1 MTAYA
6 SRRRRRPH
14 LFVCVMLLV
23 TVTLD
28 TIKRSL
34 RNVIGPDDC
43 PINYVATLAAFLV
56 RLRLQKS
63 DISPSKT
70 QSYPRESN
78 FWATSSLRMVSVL
91 KMTKS
96 LPCLA
101 CLWLRTSN
109 SPAAYV
115 MVLVTTSRLCPA
127 AQATIK
133 NVVYALLAELAAPPI
148 SSLPWFGRSVQ
159 RFLTTSLAL

>member
-14 LFVCVMLLV
+14 LFVCVMLLI
-23 TVTLD
+23 TVTFD

-34 RNVIGPDDC
+34 RDVIGPDDC
-43 PINYVATLAAFLV
+43 PINYVATLAAFLA

-78 FWATSSLRMVSVL
+78 FWVISQNGVRPQGDKVTALPRIIMLADIKQPRSSLCDGLSYYL
-91 KMTKS
+91 TS
-96 LPCLA
+96 LPNMT
-101 CLWLRTSN
+101 RRKY
-109 SPAAYV
+109 PI
-115 MVLVTTSRLCPA
+115 TT
-127 AQATIK
+127 
-133 NVVYALLAELAAPPI
+133 LLKP
-148 SSLPWFGRSVQ
+148 Q
-159 RFLTTSLAL
+159 